1 MKRVLLDTNVYISF
15 MNAGHHESLVLGAGL
30 VRHMSTVV
38 LMELEAGAST
48 AAARR
53 AVGQLTRV
61 FERNGRLAMPPS
73 GAWRRAG
80 GVLRALRSK
89 GRETRRASLVHDVL
103 IALTAREIGATLV
116 TSDASDFAVIRK
128 LVDFSFA
135 TP

>member
-15 MNAGHHESLVLGAGL
+15 LNAGHHEALVLGAGL

-53 AVGQLTRV
+53 SVGQLARV
-61 FERNGRLAMPPS
+61 FERNGRLSTPPS
-73 GAWRRAG
+73 GAWLRAG
-80 GVLRALRSK
+80 AVLRTLRS
-89 GRETRRASLVHDVL
+89 RRPETRRASLVHDVL

-116 TSDASDFAVIRK
+116 TRDASDFAVIRK
-128 LVDFSFA
+128 LVDFSFTA
-135 TP
+135 P